1 MRPTSSPIRR
11 RTPSSPSKFPPI
23 KKSKLLSPKTT
34 VRANGKVSLPKVSSV
49 TFDTSQEL
57 DSGEELEI
65 LKCILV
71 REGYLQRLARAS
83 SAGHIAGAHLSE
95 TVDVLDLLRLA
106 TLETVEAVVTW
117 RTHKQKSNKSELEQF
132 KWNGINYLLKLASDL
147 EFLEKHSGLVAWLGF
162 TLQRNP
168 FVLPLNLDCRAKLIS
183 PSAERVATGDS
194 NRFLQVGG
202 KRLHSTDVT
211 GDSDKAEAEALA
223 LALADRRRAKTPYET
238 RVLNDEELL
247 PYASS
252 FGVDRPKSR
261 APRGRTKYSSVLPS
275 QIGEEDIARLCE
287 AERVVLHEEAAF
299 GRFARDIHGRV
310 VPEDEAQRRFSMVEL
325 SGNAYNVPDSL
336 QSSYTEDSEG
346 ELRLREQ
353 PQSEIPGKAH
363 AKKRSGMLGPI
374 SKPNWR
380 AFDRPPAPRRRARGA
395 QLEEALAAERK
406 VNAQLGVLLDSMKEE
421 MERKAMDIAYF
432 ESCSELRGYSDEL
445 RAFTIQAQRELDAL
459 HKEFQL
465 KNNLYESKTV
475 NVQKKEELLNTFKTQ
490 HKAIVDKSHVERIEA
505 SKLPS
510 FNQQQQHREDQEQ
523 EAIRAAAAI
532 ERRQHER
539 STPLVQH
546 FCATQI
552 QKLARGMLAR
562 QAFEQMKIEFVVA
575 STYIQAGVRGFLV
588 RRRVAKM
595 YWHRAASIHL
605 QRVARGFLARQFT
618 KKKRLERQQEQAA
631 RQIQRVV
638 RGHFGRVRM
647 IKIRELVG
655 WRLQLALAGRSINA
669 VALKELADACQTMVS
684 VPNLMKTEG
693 KAEERPLPALVLGL
707 VRLLML
713 FTSDSDEEWDIPNVR
728 WREASRFLRC
738 GVGVAR
744 RMQRISDSVA
754 GAARALMASSGGFA
768 ATGVAASTP
777 YLRKSAL
784 GLALLK
790 AFKGDLDFKV
800 ETFERIPNGWQ
811 AAVALFKWT
820 TAFCAIV
827 KLQHLLEASKNGFLV
842 VSQTLSKRE
851 AQQERTE
858 RQEADHSEEVQAR
871 RFVPLELVQ
880 AHGYPFHRSRPLLLV
895 VANDVPKKARSAVV
909 EKLEVAL
916 PGLFVTITRPP
927 AFTRRSLGA
936 QDASQPFDFE
946 AVRGALA
953 VGHSVILEGDVGL
966 RDVTQRAFLSC
977 FATIKH
983 GLNPPPTCVLLR
995 GTITNR
1001 SDLFGPKQGS
1011 DMEEE
1016 MYRQEMTR
1024 RMVDADLRMALDRTT
1039 RLRLELGSESVTC
1052 AMAEQAS
1059 DPAPAPAL
1067 VVVMEAVVVL
1077 LTPGKDYE
1085 GPSQSDFATSSVSWR
1100 LSRRLL
1106 AEPAHLRFKLQQV
1119 DVTMIPSVNLRA
1131 LERYLCHSLWPNAE
1145 ISRSQTSSTR
1155 LLYALASWVEAAVGT
1170 AQLIAAEGTGLLA
1183 PEITRFGPVPGLFER
1198 VVVFNNCPTNI
1209 EQEGAGEDSAVVQL
1223 MDAVLA
1229 DVRVYRTA
1237 HMLVHSRVNSSSKK
1251 NEKMADD
1258 GEERCVVTIFHD
1270 CRRIFASVYT
1280 PSSGQSWMTVISEDD
1295 IDHLLT
1301 PTGRQDKLPPK
1312 SHAEMYARLAK
1323 LCLLQKR
1330 KVGSHPESVEAPNPY
1345 ELVLRPAS
1353 IRLYRHVL
1361 QLGGFL
1367 TTVTIAEISRGHVQV
1382 DAFVHSSSQSSAQ
1395 GVTLTLAVELENILG
1410 RLSAAQ
1416 ARREFIPAPRLPSII
1431 LDRLHLYCAT
1441 RTQLRAQELEKAELS
1456 LRLSVRT
1463 GESSPGRVLLRRAV
1477 RVPGSHEVAERWV
1490 FTLVERHDDGEF
1502 QAVFY
1507 SPSSSTYQSIHL
1519 SSSAAQELLHLSRHS
1534 TPSQLE
1540 QVLVRSFCRVKP
1552 VPKQVDVEDSD
1563 TEDEDPQEADTIARY
1578 RLRRRIIA
1586 RFPCSLHVLKDPH
1599 QLVTKRKIVR
1609 AYVQVELGDREPVDG
1624 EKATHPRVDTICYRM
1639 WLPGSCLEQS
1649 LVLQP
1654 SEVDASLREGLP
1666 WQYSSLRERRIS
1678 SRDLVRQYFHWD
1690 PNGGTGEN
1698 GCVVAHLPVGSF
1710 WATERASVSDR
1721 QPVAVDQ
1728 LQHQS
1733 HRSSDTQLPV
1743 VSCTRLLDDRDTESD
1758 DEDEV
1763 RDHKKIYCY
1772 DNEELVH
1779 RGSYRANGLYV
1790 IVRTTMRA
1798 EVLRDLQPA
1807 LASPTDRVR
1816 ERDSFAITL
1825 YVYHPAS
1832 SSSATVGIRGHRDLR
1847 EVVGPDQ
1854 PSLIS
1859 SCTLDSLMRHIILR
1873 RLGVQVDRTNGLEV
1887 TFLRDRL
1894 YAKQKATPVTKT
1906 FERDSAVNAA
1916 KLIDEARR
1924 KGKAGE
1930 RGTKVLT
1937 TAKIL
1942 PGCGQVL
1949 LTVFDMATNRQSMM
1963 LRVDAYV
1970 CATSARLSLL
1980 LEGSDLVHVVGDED
1994 KELLLPVSYSDLD
2007 AAGIEEIQ
2015 NQTSRKLAVLV
2026 LEYLRVDQ
2034 RSDGRG
2040 ARLVLSDY
2048 SSFQSDSAN
2057 AEVNSTRLFKTVR
2070 AVGRDQVLLS
2080 GYLEQVESTN
2090 SLSLR
2095 LELYEPAG
2103 SSRCRMTIS
2112 QFTLSAMLGLPQ
2124 LPELDQIVK
2133 EADRDH
2139 LTTHI
2144 CSLLHIEKLSAIS
2157 DGAVDNPPTFAM
2169 TLEFDEKRAVECV
2182 KQHMSCD
2189 SGDVQAPQ
2197 YAWTGLT
2204 TSTEDVLLSVH
2215 LQLLHS
2221 DSTSATRRRL
2231 MCSTYA
2237 PADFLVNARTF
2248 EWGEIPA
2255 ELLSLVEQ
2263 EVSDYTPFF
2272 TMVCKQL
2279 RVQVQYDDEETSTSA
2294 SQARS
2299 IRINFR

>member
-1 MRPTSSPIRR
+1 MDRSKSTSSPIRR
-11 RTPSSPSKFPPI
+11 RAPSSPSKLPLI
-23 KKSKLLSPKTT
+23 KKSKLLSPQST

-49 TFDTSQEL
+49 TFQEL
-57 DSGEELEI
+57 DSGEELEV

-71 REGYLQRLARAS
+71 REGYLQRLTRAS

-117 RTHKQKSNKSELEQF
+117 RAHKSNKSELEQF

-147 EFLEKHSGLVAWLGF
+147 EFLEKHTGLIAWLGF

-168 FVLPLNLDCRAKLIS
+168 FVLPLNLDCRAKLAS
-183 PSAERVATGDS
+183 PSVERVATAESD
-194 NRFLQVGG
+194 RFLQVGG
-202 KRLHSTDVT
+202 KRLHSTDAT
-211 GDSDKAEAEALA
+211 GDPNKSEAEALA

-238 RVLNDEELL
+238 RVLNDEELV

-261 APRGRTKYSSVLPS
+261 APRGKTKYSSVLPS
-275 QIGEEDIARLCE
+275 QIGQEDMARIYE
-287 AERVVLHEEAAF
+287 AECVVLQEEAAF
-299 GRFARDIHGRV
+299 GRFARDIHGRL
-310 VPEDEAQRRFSMVEL
+310 VPEDEAQRRFRMVEL
-325 SGNAYNVPDSL
+325 SGNAYNVPASL

-346 ELRLREQ
+346 GLRLPEP

-374 SKPNWR
+374 SKPDWR

-406 VNAQLGVLLDSMKEE
+406 ANAQLGVLLDSMKEE
-421 MERKAMDIAYF
+421 MERKAMDIAFF
-432 ESCSELRGYSDEL
+432 ESCCELRGYSDEL
-445 RAFTIQAQRELDAL
+445 KAFTVQAQGELDAL
-459 HKEFQL
+459 RKEFQL
-465 KNNLYESKTV
+465 KKNLYERKTV

-490 HKAIVDKSHVERIEA
+490 HKAIMDKSHVERIER
-505 SKLPS
+505 SRFPS
-510 FNQQQQHREDQEQ
+510 FNQQQQRREDQEQ
-523 EAIRAAAAI
+523 AAIRAAAAT
-532 ERRQHER
+532 ERHQHEQ

-562 QAFEQMKIEFVVA
+562 QVYEQMKIEFVVA
-575 STYIQAGVRGFLV
+575 STFIQAGVRGFLV
-588 RRRVAKM
+588 RRRVARM

-618 KKKRLERQQEQAA
+618 KKKRLERKKEQAA

-638 RGHFGRVRM
+638 RGRFGRVRM
-647 IKIRELVG
+647 IQIRELVG

-669 VALKELADACQTMVS
+669 VALKELADACQAMVS
-684 VPNLMKTEG
+684 IPNLMKTEG
-693 KAEERPLPALVLGL
+693 KTEEKPLPALVLGL

-713 FTSDSDEEWDIPNVR
+713 FTSDSDGEWDIPTVR
-728 WREASRFLRC
+728 WREACRFLRC
-738 GVGVAR
+738 GVGVTR
-744 RMQRISDSVA
+744 RMQRISDAVA
-754 GAARALMASSGGFA
+754 GAARALMASSGA
-768 ATGVAASTP
+768 AGVAASTP
-777 YLRKSAL
+777 YLRESVV

-790 AFKGDLDFKV
+790 AYKGDLDFTV
-800 ETFERIPNGWQ
+800 ETFERIPIGWQ

-820 TAFCAIV
+820 SAFCAIMT
-827 KLQHLLEASKNGFLV
+827 LQYLLEPSKEGVLV
-842 VSQTLSKRE
+842 VSRTLSKRE
-851 AQQERTE
+851 VQQEQTE
-858 RQEADHSEEVQAR
+858 RREADHNEEVQAR
-871 RFVPLELVQ
+871 HFVPVELVQ
-880 AHGYPFHRSRPLLLV
+880 AREYPFHRPRPLLLV
-895 VANDVPKKARSAVV
+895 VANDVPQKARTVV
-909 EKLEVAL
+909 IEKLQVAL

-927 AFTRRSLGA
+927 ASTRRSLGA
-936 QDASQPFDFE
+936 QDTSQPFDFE
-946 AVRGALA
+946 AIRGALA
-953 VGHSVILEGDVGL
+953 LGHSVILEGDVGL
-966 RDVTQRAFLSC
+966 RDATQRAFLSC
-977 FATIKH
+977 FAAIKH
-983 GLNPPPTCVLLR
+983 GLNPLPTCVLLR

-1001 SDLFGPKQGS
+1001 SDLFGQKQGS
-1011 DMEEE
+1011 DVEEE
-1016 MYRQEMTR
+1016 AYRQEMAR
-1024 RMVDADLRMALDRTT
+1024 RMVDADLKVALDRTT
-1039 RLRLELGSESVTC
+1039 RLRLELGSESVAC
-1052 AMAEQAS
+1052 AMVEQGS
-1059 DPAPAPAL
+1059 TPAPAPAL
-1067 VVVMEAVVVL
+1067 VVVMEAVIVL
-1077 LTPGKDYE
+1077 LTPSEDYE

-1106 AEPAHLRFKLQQV
+1106 TEPAHLRFKLQQV
-1119 DVTMIPSVNLRA
+1119 DVTRIPAVNLRA
-1131 LERYLCHSLWPNAE
+1131 LERYMRHSLWPNAE

-1155 LLYALASWVEAAVGT
+1155 LLYALASWVEAAIGA

-1183 PEITRFGPVPGLFER
+1183 SEITRFGPVPGLFER
-1198 VVVFNNCPTNI
+1198 VVVFNNCPTGI

-1223 MDAVLA
+1223 MDAALS

-1237 HMLVHSRVNSSSKK
+1237 HLLVRSRVNPSGKSQKKK
-1251 NEKMADD
+1251 NKMAAD
-1258 GEERCVVTIFHD
+1258 GEERCVVTLFHD
-1270 CRRIFASVYT
+1270 CRRIFASVYK

-1312 SHAEMYARLAK
+1312 SHAEMYARLAR
-1323 LCLLQKR
+1323 LCLLQRR
-1330 KVGSHPESVEAPNPY
+1330 KVSNHPESVEAPNPY
-1345 ELVLRPAS
+1345 ELVLRPPS

-1367 TTVTIAEISRGHVQV
+1367 TTVTIAELSRGHIQV
-1382 DAFVHSSSQSSAQ
+1382 DVFVHSSSQSSGQ
-1395 GVTLTLAVELENILG
+1395 CVTLTLAVELENVLG

-1416 ARREFIPAPRLPSII
+1416 ARREFIPAPRLPFIM
-1431 LDRLHLYCAT
+1431 LDRLHLYYAT
-1441 RTQLRAQELEKAELS
+1441 RTQVRALELERPKTS
-1456 LRLSVRT
+1456 LRLGVRT

-1477 RVPGSHEVAERWV
+1477 RIPRGFETAERWV

-1502 QAVFY
+1502 QAAFY
-1507 SPSSSTYQSIHL
+1507 SPSSSLYQSIRL

-1534 TPSQLE
+1534 TPSKLE
-1540 QVLVRSFCRVKP
+1540 QVLVRTFTREKLA
-1552 VPKQVDVEDSD
+1552 PKQVDVEDSD
-1563 TEDEDPQEADTIARY
+1563 TDDEEPQEADTTACY
-1578 RLRRRIIA
+1578 RLRRRIIT
-1586 RFPCSLHVLKDPH
+1586 RFPCSFRVLQDQH
-1599 QLVTKRKIVR
+1599 QLVTKKIVVR
-1609 AYVQVELGDREPVDG
+1609 AYVQVELCEQS
-1624 EKATHPRVDTICYRM
+1624 EEAIHPSIDSICYRV

-1649 LVLQP
+1649 LILQP
-1654 SEVDASLREGLP
+1654 SEVEASLPESLL
-1666 WQYSSLRERRIS
+1666 WQYSSLKERGTS
-1678 SRDLVRQYFHWD
+1678 SRDLVRRYFHWD

-1710 WATERASVSDR
+1710 WATERTSVSDR
-1721 QPVAVDQ
+1721 QPVKVDK

-1733 HRSSDTQLPV
+1733 HTNADTEVSV

-1763 RDHKKIYCY
+1763 EDHKKIYSY
-1772 DNEELVH
+1772 DTEELVH

-1790 IVRTTMRA
+1790 VVRVTMRA
-1798 EVLRDLQPA
+1798 QVLRDLQPA

-1816 ERDSFAITL
+1816 ERDSFVINFH
-1825 YVYHPAS
+1825 VYHPAS
-1832 SSSATVGIRGHRDLR
+1832 STSATVAIRGHRDLR

-1859 SCTLDSLMRHIILR
+1859 STSLDSLMRHIVLR
-1873 RLGVQVDRTNGLEV
+1873 RLWAQVDRMKGLEV

-1906 FERDSAVNAA
+1906 FERDSTVNAA

-1942 PGCGQVL
+1942 PGCGRTL
-1949 LTVFDMATNRQSMM
+1949 LTVFDMATNRQQVL

-1970 CATSARLSLL
+1970 CASSVRLSLL

-1994 KELLLPVSYSDLD
+1994 KELLLPVTCSDLD
-2007 AAGIEEIQ
+2007 TAETVEMQ
-2015 NQTSRKLAVLV
+2015 NQQSRKLVLLV
-2026 LEYLRVDQ
+2026 LEHLRVDQ

-2048 SSFQSDSAN
+2048 STFQTDSAN
-2057 AEVNSTRLFKTVR
+2057 TEAKSTRLFKTVR
-2070 AVGRDQVLLS
+2070 AVGHGQIVLS
-2080 GYLEQVESTN
+2080 GYLEQVESTKT
-2090 SLSLR
+2090 LSLR
-2095 LELYEPAG
+2095 LELYEPTG

-2112 QFTLSAMLGLPQ
+2112 QLVLSAMLGLPQ
-2124 LPELDQIVK
+2124 LPNLDQIVK
-2133 EADRDH
+2133 AADRGH

-2169 TLEFDEKRAVECV
+2169 TLNFDEKRSVGCV
-2182 KQHMSCD
+2182 KQHMFCD
-2189 SGDVQAPQ
+2189 SGDIQAACQ
-2197 YAWTGLT
+2197 CVWTGLT
-2204 TSTEDVLLSVH
+2204 TSTEDTLLSVH

-2221 DSTSATRRRL
+2221 VSANTTRRWL

-2248 EWGEIPA
+2248 EWTEIPA
-2255 ELLSLVEQ
+2255 DLLTLVDQ
-2263 EVSDYTPFF
+2263 QVSDYTPFF
-2272 TMVCKQL
+2272 SKVCERL
-2279 RVQVQYDDEETSTSA
+2279 RLQVEHEAGGDEETSER
-2294 SQARS
+2294 QARS
-2299 IRINFR
+2299 IRISLG